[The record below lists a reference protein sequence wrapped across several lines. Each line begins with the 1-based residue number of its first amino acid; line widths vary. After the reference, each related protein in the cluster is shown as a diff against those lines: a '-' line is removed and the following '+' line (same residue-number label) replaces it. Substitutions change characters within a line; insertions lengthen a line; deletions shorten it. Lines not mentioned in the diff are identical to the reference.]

1 MSGNGTTG
9 FDRDDERDL
18 RDPAL
23 RRALDHAPDSEATP
37 DPRTRDAILKMAH
50 NLAATVPAAQNTV
63 ASTAANSA
71 SAAPWWRRVFGG
83 GGKPRSRMPWNA
95 AFATVLLATFVTV
108 LWHREPVPD
117 AKLDGEARVAGAA
130 APAAA
135 PPAPAPA
142 QPAAEAAP
150 PAEPPLAAAPAPRP
164 ASPPS
169 AAAKKA
175 PADQQKQA
183 QAQRDAG
190 ADAVRRPA
198 PPLQAAPAPVAP
210 APASPSAAVAEQAA
224 PSRSDEQREERL
236 ENERRRAYAAEA
248 PAPAAAPA
256 PAIAPPPP
264 PQGDNASADASGA
277 LQRAPAPRAAVPKSV
292 LRAEGPAGFTAL
304 DRWTS
309 FSFTGSG
316 AEVRHARGDIEGLPA
331 LVGTVARSATAPG
344 EALAAP
350 VEARL
355 SLYRGS
361 TLVAVLELAGG
372 QVRWTPQPG
381 GTALV
386 GTPPAQALDA
396 LRALLTR

>member
-23 RRALDHAPDSEATP
+23 RRALDHAPDSDATP

-50 NLAATVPAAQNTV
+50 NLAATVPAAKN
-63 ASTAANSA
+63 TAANST

-117 AKLDGEARVAGAA
+117 AQLDGEARVAGAA

-150 PAEPPLAAAPAPRP
+150 PVEPPAAAAPAPRP

-175 PADQQKQA
+175 PAAEQKQA

-224 PSRSDEQREERL
+224 PSRIDEQREERL

-277 LQRAPAPRAAVPKSV
+277 LQRVPAPRAAVPKSV

-331 LVGTVARSATAPG
+331 LLGTVARSATAPE

-361 TLVAVLELAGG
+361 TLVAVLEIAGG

>member
-1 MSGNGTTG
+1 MSGGNDNSG
-9 FDRDDERDL
+9 FDDL

-37 DPRTRDAILKMAH
+37 HPRTRDAILKMAH
-50 NLAATVPAAQNTV
+50 NLAATVPAAKN
-63 ASTAANSA
+63 TAANST

-117 AKLDGEARVAGAA
+117 AQLDGEARVAGAA

-150 PAEPPLAAAPAPRP
+150 PAEAPLAAAPAPRP

-175 PADQQKQA
+175 PAAEQKQA

-277 LQRAPAPRAAVPKSV
+277 LLRAPAPRAAVPKSV

-309 FSFTGSG
+309 FSFAGSG

-331 LVGTVARSATAPG
+331 LVGTVARSATAPD

-361 TLVAVLELAGG
+361 TLVAVLEIAGG

>member
-23 RRALDHAPDSEATP
+23 RRALDHAPDSDATP

-50 NLAATVPAAQNTV
+50 NLAATVPAAQNT
-63 ASTAANSA
+63 AANSA

-83 GGKPRSRMPWNA
+83 GGEPRSRMPWNA

-117 AKLDGEARVAGAA
+117 AQLDGEARVAGAA

-150 PAEPPLAAAPAPRP
+150 PAEAPLAAAPAPRP

-198 PPLQAAPAPVAP
+198 PQLQAAPAPAPVAP
-210 APASPSAAVAEQAA
+210 APASPSAAVAGQAA
-224 PSRSDEQREERL
+224 PSRSDEQREERV

-361 TLVAVLELAGG
+361 TLVAVLEIASG

>member
-23 RRALDHAPDSEATP
+23 RRALDHAPDSDATP

-50 NLAATVPAAQNTV
+50 NLAATVPAAKN
-63 ASTAANSA
+63 AAANSA

-83 GGKPRSRMPWNA
+83 GGEPRSRMPWNA

-117 AKLDGEARVAGAA
+117 AQLDGEARVAGAA

-175 PADQQKQA
+175 PAAEQKQA
-183 QAQRDAG
+183 QARRDAG

-198 PPLQAAPAPVAP
+198 PPLQAAPAPAPVAP
-210 APASPSAAVAEQAA
+210 APASPSAAVAGQAA

-361 TLVAVLELAGG
+361 TLVAVLEIAGG

>member
-23 RRALDHAPDSEATP
+23 RRALDHAPDSDATP
-37 DPRTRDAILKMAH
+37 DRRTRDAILKMAH
-50 NLAATVPAAQNTV
+50 NLAATVPAAKN
-63 ASTAANSA
+63 TAANST

-117 AKLDGEARVAGAA
+117 AQLDGEARVAGAA

-150 PAEPPLAAAPAPRP
+150 PAEAPLAAAPAPRP

-175 PADQQKQA
+175 PAAEQKQA

-331 LVGTVARSATAPG
+331 LLGTVARSATAPD

-361 TLVAVLELAGG
+361 TLVAVLEIAGG

-381 GTALV
+381 GIALV

>member
-264 PQGDNASADASGA
+264 QGDNASADASGA

-361 TLVAVLELAGG
+361 TLVAVLEIAGG

>member
-23 RRALDHAPDSEATP
+23 RRALDHAPDSDATP

-63 ASTAANSA
+63 ANTAANSA

-83 GGKPRSRMPWNA
+83 GGEPRSRMPWNA

-117 AKLDGEARVAGAA
+117 AQLDGEARVAGAA

-150 PAEPPLAAAPAPRP
+150 PVEPPAAAAPAPRP

-175 PADQQKQA
+175 PAAEQKQA

-190 ADAVRRPA
+190 VDAVRRPA
-198 PPLQAAPAPVAP
+198 PQLQAAPAPVAP

-224 PSRSDEQREERL
+224 PLRSDEQREERL

-256 PAIAPPPP
+256 PAIAPPP

-309 FSFTGSG
+309 FSFAGSG

-331 LVGTVARSATAPG
+331 LVGTVARSATAPD

-361 TLVAVLELAGG
+361 TLVAVLEIAGG

>member
-23 RRALDHAPDSEATP
+23 RRALDHAPDSDATP

-50 NLAATVPAAQNTV
+50 NLAATVPAAKN
-63 ASTAANSA
+63 AAANSA

-117 AKLDGEARVAGAA
+117 AQLDGEARVAGAA

-150 PAEPPLAAAPAPRP
+150 PAEAPLAAAPAPRP

-175 PADQQKQA
+175 PAAEQKQA

-331 LVGTVARSATAPG
+331 LLGTVARSATAPD

-361 TLVAVLELAGG
+361 TLVAVLEIAGG

-381 GTALV
+381 GIALV

>member
-23 RRALDHAPDSEATP
+23 RRALDHAPDSDATP

-50 NLAATVPAAQNTV
+50 NLAVTVPAAKN
-63 ASTAANSA
+63 AAANSA

-83 GGKPRSRMPWNA
+83 GGEPRSRMPWNA

-117 AKLDGEARVAGAA
+117 AQLDGEARVAGAA

-150 PAEPPLAAAPAPRP
+150 PAEAPLAAAPAPRP

-175 PADQQKQA
+175 PAAEQKQA

-264 PQGDNASADASGA
+264 QGDNASADASGA

-331 LVGTVARSATAPG
+331 LVGTVARSATAPD

-361 TLVAVLELAGG
+361 TLVAVLEIAGG

-381 GTALV
+381 GTAVV

>member
-1 MSGNGTTG
+1 MSANGTTG

-23 RRALDHAPDSEATP
+23 RRALDHAPDSDATP

-50 NLAATVPAAQNTV
+50 NLAATVPAAKN
-63 ASTAANSA
+63 AAANSA

-117 AKLDGEARVAGAA
+117 AQLDGEARVAGAA

-150 PAEPPLAAAPAPRP
+150 PAEAPLAAAPAPRP

-175 PADQQKQA
+175 PAAEQKQA

-309 FSFTGSG
+309 FSFAGSG

-331 LVGTVARSATAPG
+331 LVGTVARSATAPD

-361 TLVAVLELAGG
+361 TLVAVLEIAGG